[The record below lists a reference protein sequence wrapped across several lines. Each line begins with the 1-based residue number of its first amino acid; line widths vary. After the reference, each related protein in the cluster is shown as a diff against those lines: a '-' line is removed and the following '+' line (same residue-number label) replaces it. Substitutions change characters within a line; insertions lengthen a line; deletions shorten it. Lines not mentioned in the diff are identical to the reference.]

1 MEIIRVKIDNFR
13 NLNNFEII
21 NHNKIKYIVGNNGIG
36 KSNTLEAINSFFNKA
51 SFLETDFNDIL
62 KPITIEM
69 GLKLSDE
76 EFGYFDDLFDIDE
89 NTINIRATQD
99 SPNDR
104 IEFYHIETNSSISYQ
119 KIRNLP
125 CVYYNS
131 INAPEELNFIK
142 SKNSGK
148 FLNSLI
154 EKYLE
159 MSNIDVNELINSK
172 KIDSI
177 SEYLNSIL
185 KMISFVSNNNLEV
198 DFEHNIMEF
207 IPRLIELKDKN
218 NISVNKMGS
227 GIRYSSYIYFE
238 LLNIIM
244 QTIKGK
250 NDSITVSNNGKKY
263 LSIFILLDE
272 PEIHLHPYM
281 QRSVINDIRKIIE
294 NRDSKFLKLLKEV
307 FDIDYIFGQLI
318 VVTHSPNIISN
329 DFHEIIRIDYQNNN
343 IKAYTDDN
351 SNLNNVDE
359 KNFKLLGDKIKE
371 IFFSKAC
378 ILVEGS
384 TERIT
389 IPIFAKELEINLDDL
404 NIGIIQADGGKTIPS
419 VSKVLEHFGIK
430 TVSIVD
436 SDLVKKTKHPEVFDK
451 CLKTEYNFFE
461 EDYIRNLIK
470 NNRIH
475 VLYKLMLDTSNTEY
489 IVQKGTIE
497 STSKKL
503 EISEYEIKNYK
514 IKDLF
519 KDSDNKKKVLIFTS
533 WLTKNKDAE
542 FNTTLAENSKAIDIP
557 YIYRK
562 ALEKAEHYA
571 KYWYCKQH

>member
-62 KPITIEM
+62 KPITIEV

-250 NDSITVSNNGKKY
+250 GDSITVSNNGKKY

-294 NRDSKFLKLLKEV
+294 NKDLKFLKLLKEV
-307 FDIDYIFGQLI
+307 FNIDCIFGQLI

-343 IKAYTDDN
+343 IKAYTDNN
-351 SNLNNVDE
+351 SDLNHVDE

-371 IFFSKAC
+371 IFFSKVC

-389 IPIFAKELEINLDDL
+389 IPIFAKKLEINLDDL

-436 SDLVKKTKHPEVFDK
+436 SDLVKKTKHPEVFNK

-461 EDYIRNLIK
+461 EDYVRNSIK

-489 IVQKGTIE
+489 IVQRGTIE
-497 STSKKL
+497 LNSKKL
-503 EISEYEIKNYK
+503 EISEYEIKDYK

-571 KYWYCKQH
+571 KY

>member
-1 MEIIRVKIDNFR
+1 MEIIKVKIDNFR

-436 SDLVKKTKHPEVFDK
+436 SDLVKKAKHPEVFDK

-461 EDYIRNLIK
+461 EDYVRNLIK

-503 EISEYEIKNYK
+503 EISEYEIKDYK

-533 WLTKNKDAE
+533 WLTKNKDVE

-571 KYWYCKQH
+571 KY

>member
-62 KPITIEM
+62 KPITIEV

-142 SKNSGK
+142 NKNSGK

-250 NDSITVSNNGKKY
+250 GDSITVSNNGKKY

-294 NRDSKFLKLLKEV
+294 NKDLKFLKLLKEV

-343 IKAYTDDN
+343 IKAYTDNN
-351 SNLNNVDE
+351 SNLNHVDE

-436 SDLVKKTKHPEVFDK
+436 SDLVKKTKHPEVFNK

-461 EDYIRNLIK
+461 EDYVRNLIK

-497 STSKKL
+497 SNSKKL
-503 EISEYEIKNYK
+503 EISEYEIKDYK

-542 FNTTLAENSKAIDIP
+542 FNTTLAENSEAIDIP
-557 YIYRK
+557 YVYRK
-562 ALEKAEHYA
+562 ALKKAEHYA
-571 KYWYCKQH
+571 KY

>member
-1 MEIIRVKIDNFR
+1 MEIIKVKIDNFR

-461 EDYIRNLIK
+461 EDYVRNLIK

-503 EISEYEIKNYK
+503 EISEYEIKDYK

-571 KYWYCKQH
+571 KY

>member
-62 KPITIEM
+62 KPITIEV

-89 NTINIRATQD
+89 NTINIRAIQD

-250 NDSITVSNNGKKY
+250 GDSITVSNNGKKY

-294 NRDSKFLKLLKEV
+294 NKDLRFLKLLKEV

-343 IKAYTDDN
+343 IKAYTDNN
-351 SNLNNVDE
+351 SNLNHVDE

-436 SDLVKKTKHPEVFDK
+436 SDLVKKTKHPEVFNK

-461 EDYIRNLIK
+461 EDYVRNLIK

-475 VLYKLMLDTSNTEY
+475 VLYKLMLDTNNTEY

-497 STSKKL
+497 SNSKKL
-503 EISEYEIKNYK
+503 EISEYEIKDYK

>member
-89 NTINIRATQD
+89 NTINIRATHD

-281 QRSVINDIRKIIE
+281 QRSVINDIRKII
-294 NRDSKFLKLLKEV
+294 
-307 FDIDYIFGQLI
+307 
-318 VVTHSPNIISN
+318 
-329 DFHEIIRIDYQNNN
+329 
-343 IKAYTDDN
+343 
-351 SNLNNVDE
+351 
-359 KNFKLLGDKIKE
+359 
-371 IFFSKAC
+371 
-378 ILVEGS
+378 
-384 TERIT
+384 
-389 IPIFAKELEINLDDL
+389 
-404 NIGIIQADGGKTIPS
+404 
-419 VSKVLEHFGIK
+419 
-430 TVSIVD
+430 
-436 SDLVKKTKHPEVFDK
+436 
-451 CLKTEYNFFE
+451 
-461 EDYIRNLIK
+461 
-470 NNRIH
+470 
-475 VLYKLMLDTSNTEY
+475 
-489 IVQKGTIE
+489 
-497 STSKKL
+497 
-503 EISEYEIKNYK
+503 
-514 IKDLF
+514 
-519 KDSDNKKKVLIFTS
+519 
-533 WLTKNKDAE
+533 
-542 FNTTLAENSKAIDIP
+542 
-557 YIYRK
+557 
-562 ALEKAEHYA
+562 
-571 KYWYCKQH
+571 

>member
-62 KPITIEM
+62 KPITIEV

-250 NDSITVSNNGKKY
+250 GDSITVSNNGKKY

-294 NRDSKFLKLLKEV
+294 NKDLRFLKLLKEV

-343 IKAYTDDN
+343 IKAYTDNN
-351 SNLNNVDE
+351 SNLNHVDE

-436 SDLVKKTKHPEVFDK
+436 SDLVKKTKHPEVFNK

-461 EDYIRNLIK
+461 EDYVRNLIK

-497 STSKKL
+497 SNSKKL
-503 EISEYEIKNYK
+503 EISEYEIKDYK

-571 KYWYCKQH
+571 KY

>member
-307 FDIDYIFGQLI
+307 FDIDYIFSQLI

-461 EDYIRNLIK
+461 EDYVRNLIK

-503 EISEYEIKNYK
+503 EISEYEIKDYK

-571 KYWYCKQH
+571 KY

>member
-461 EDYIRNLIK
+461 EDYVRNLIK

-503 EISEYEIKNYK
+503 EISEYEIKDYK

-571 KYWYCKQH
+571 KY

>member
-571 KYWYCKQH
+571 KY

>member
-461 EDYIRNLIK
+461 EDYVRNLIK

-503 EISEYEIKNYK
+503 EISEYEIKDYK

-542 FNTTLAENSKAIDIP
+542 FNNTLAENSKAIDIP

-571 KYWYCKQH
+571 KY

>member
-461 EDYIRNLIK
+461 EDYVRNLIK

-503 EISEYEIKNYK
+503 EISEYEIKDYK